1 MQRFIFWFGL
11 VMLAGFAA
19 PAQAQN
25 ISQGDITGTQVWNN
39 NPPIFDV
46 DAPEIQDLINR
57 IELFN
62 DESET
67 VYLSCSAALDDDSG
81 PRRYARPDS
90 PNASK
95 PLPPA
100 CARLIEL
107 ERESI
112 TLRQEVTAIEEEYG
126 NPDFL
131 IW

>member
-1 MQRFIFWFGL
+1 MQRILFWFGL
-11 VMLAGFAA
+11 VMLAGLAA
-19 PAQAQN
+19 PAHAQN

-39 NPPIFDV
+39 NPPIFDI
-46 DAPEIQDLINR
+46 DAPEIQDLLDR

-62 DESET
+62 SESET
-67 VYLSCSAALDDDSG
+67 VYLSCSNALDNDSG

-100 CARLIEL
+100 CMRLMEL

-112 TLRQEVTAIEEEYG
+112 TLRQEVTVIEDEYG